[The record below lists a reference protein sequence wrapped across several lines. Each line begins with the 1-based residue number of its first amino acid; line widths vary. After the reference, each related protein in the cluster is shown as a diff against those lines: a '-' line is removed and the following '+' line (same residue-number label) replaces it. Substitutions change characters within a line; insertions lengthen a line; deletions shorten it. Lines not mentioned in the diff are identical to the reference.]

1 MGRADGQKKKLPRT
15 GELIITKDGIPLMVL
30 GRPRIGGEPDEMSAR
45 LLRMLEGSI
54 VVLMPDGTPA
64 LHVPDTPASRPDFIS
79 RWEWGWDPITDGE
92 GDEKGGDEQP
102 GFTQL
107 RGFR

>member
-30 GRPRIGGEPDEMSAR
+30 GRPRLGEPDEMSAR
-45 LLRMLEGSI
+45 LLRMLGGSI

-79 RWEWGWDPITDGE
+79 RWEWGWDPITDEE
-92 GDEKGGDEQP
+92 GDGYESP

>member
-30 GRPRIGGEPDEMSAR
+30 GRPRLGEPDEMSAR

-92 GDEKGGDEQP
+92 SEGGEQEEP
-102 GFTQL
+102 SFTQL

>member
-30 GRPRIGGEPDEMSAR
+30 GRPRLGEPDEMSAR
-45 LLRMLEGSI
+45 LLRMLAGSI

-79 RWEWGWDPITDGE
+79 RWEWGWDPIEETPAEGE
-92 GDEKGGDEQP
+92 VDGDESP

>member
-1 MGRADGQKKKLPRT
+1 MGRADGQKKKLPRI

-30 GRPRIGGEPDEMSAR
+30 GRSRLWEPDEMSAR
-45 LLRMLEGSI
+45 LLRMLGGSI

-92 GDEKGGDEQP
+92 GEVDGDESP